1 MKFSGTEFS
10 HPGDD
15 SAIEELQGSL
25 WIVTENRHSLVRDFD
40 YIRRSKF
47 SEDR

>member
-1 MKFSGTEFS
+1 MRRSVENMKFSGTEFS

-25 WIVTENRHSLVRDFD
+25 
-40 YIRRSKF
+40 
-47 SEDR
+47 